1 MVTYFYKEN
10 KKVSLNPERRQAIC
24 ADIKAMFKSYYKDLD
39 PSRKE
44 TADILKSLFPDTN
57 PEKMEK
63 VPDLYQQHQTYS
75 SALFRA
81 CIPSYQAIVDI
92 DGLDLASNEL
102 ASTYK
107 ASLIYDWENIDLMKT
122 LVKILYDW
130 TVKGEAA
137 AYVQW
142 KTETYQKVDKVDN
155 EYLDDNGAVVKE
167 VLTIREDVPIFE
179 CTDVKYIDPHSLYF
193 DKSQVDDWDNCRK
206 IYRDFVPLEQILANQ
221 NYKLTP
227 DDKKALKEMVK
238 AQQES
243 NDPLSKK
250 MNESTVI
257 YGNTVEV
264 LEFEGT
270 YILPDSLEPLR
281 RMEATVIAGRF
292 LSQFK
297 ESDKPQ
303 TPFIWK
309 PYMERPDTGRGQS
322 PMKIPSIINAVENMV
337 MDLVMTCY
345 TLVANP
351 PYLCPK
357 GAIPY
362 AVNIKPGMPVEWEG
376 DLLEQEIPRKMDF
389 SGGLQG
395 YILNNYLTQKMQD
408 ATGVTQYMQ
417 GSQDGSVRT
426 ASEASYIHSGASM
439 RMAYEAMKFDEFVK
453 ALVRKYALFKKVYD
467 TRDMEVRREDG
478 TYALV
483 DEAVRSGNY
492 NFIIGGARSSVEREA
507 ETQKVF
513 SLLGLPAV
521 QTLAQIMNPVQSAQF
536 LVWALNRM
544 NIQGTSQIQ
553 EMLESNKQLQEIAR
567 QMGIQ
572 DQNIPQFQQD
582 VNQYINDNMGN
593 IAQQFAQQ
601 QLDAY
606 RQQQGGMQ

>member
-155 EYLDDNGAVVKE
+155 EYLDDNGAIVKE
-167 VLTIREDVPIFE
+167 VLTIREDIPIFE

-193 DKSQVDDWDNCRK
+193 DKSQVDDWDNCKK

-238 AQQES
+238 TQQES

-395 YILNNYLTQKMQD
+395 YNLNNYLTQKMQD

-507 ETQKVF
+507 ETQKIF

-521 QTLAQIMNPVQSAQF
+521 QTLAQIMNPVQAAQF

>member
-193 DKSQVDDWDNCRK
+193 DKSQVEDWDNCRK

-303 TPFIWK
+303 SPFIWK

-376 DLLEQEIPRKMDF
+376 DLLEQEIPRRMDF

-395 YILNNYLTQKMQD
+395 YNLNNYLTQKMQD

-439 RMAYEAMKFDEFVK
+439 RMAYEAMKFDEFIK
-453 ALVRKYALFKKVYD
+453 TLVRKYALFKKVYD

-478 TYALV
+478 TYAKV

-507 ETQKVF
+507 ETQKIF

-521 QTLAQIMNPVQSAQF
+521 QTLAQIMNPVQAAQF

>member
-1 MVTYFYKEN
+1 
-10 KKVSLNPERRQAIC
+10 
-24 ADIKAMFKSYYKDLD
+24 MFKSYYKDLD

-142 KTETYQKVDKVDN
+142 KVETYQKVDKVDN

-193 DKSQVDDWDNCRK
+193 DKSQVEDWDNCRK

-250 MNESTVI
+250 MNEDTVV

-303 TPFIWK
+303 SPFIWK

-376 DLLEQEIPRKMDF
+376 DLLEQEIPRRMDF

-395 YILNNYLTQKMQD
+395 YNLNNYLTQKMQD

-439 RMAYEAMKFDEFVK
+439 RMAYEAMKFDEFIK
-453 ALVRKYALFKKVYD
+453 TLVRKYALFKKVYD

-478 TYALV
+478 TYAKV

-507 ETQKVF
+507 ETQKIF

-521 QTLAQIMNPVQSAQF
+521 QTLAQIMNPVQAAQF

-553 EMLESNKQLQEIAR
+553 EMLESNKQLQDIAR

>member
-193 DKSQVDDWDNCRK
+193 DKSQVEDWDNCRK

-243 NDPLSKK
+243 NDPLCKK

-303 TPFIWK
+303 SPFIWK

-395 YILNNYLTQKMQD
+395 YNLNNYLTQKMQD

-507 ETQKVF
+507 ETQKIF

-521 QTLAQIMNPVQSAQF
+521 QTLAQIMNPVQAAQF

-553 EMLESNKQLQEIAR
+553 EMLESNKQLQKIAR

-572 DQNIPQFQQD
+572 DQNIPQFQRD